1 MGRVD
6 NFEASSHVATPFP
19 GSPAHRAY
27 INAFKMFP
35 RFWSVLW
42 TSLLLGCFLRLV
54 TAEAKVEVKTRIG
67 DQTIERVSVRLWQN
81 VGERCVGG
89 K

>member
-1 MGRVD
+1 M
-6 NFEASSHVATPFP
+6 
-19 GSPAHRAY
+19 
-27 INAFKMFP
+27 
-35 RFWSVLW
+35 
-42 TSLLLGCFLRLV
+42 
-54 TAEAKVEVKTRIG
+54 EVKTRIG